1 MRVPIAATAATA
13 AALVAASMLGVAS
26 AEAPTS
32 SPVRT
37 VSVEGVS
44 IAPISQTADA
54 ASATA
59 AYRAG
64 MAAAVADGQSKA
76 EFLASK
82 VGASLGPAQSVVEG
96 GGYISCVGTEEAEY
110 QGAQPDFGSPGG
122 GVVSPLRVSLG
133 RGRADGRGTSDPQ
146 TGGPAPQTRQDDS
159 GQGGGERLH
168 PERAGLARLRARLR
182 APARAVA
189 GQPA

>member
-32 SPVRT
+32 SPART

-44 IAPISQTADA
+44 IVPISQTADA

-122 GVVSPLRVSLG
+122 GVVSPLRVSSG
-133 RGRADGRGTSDPQ
+133 VA
-146 TGGPAPQTRQDDS
+146 APT
-159 GQGGGERLH
+159 
-168 PERAGLARLRARLR
+168 AG
-182 APARAVA
+182 APAIRKPAARHRKRGKTTA
-189 GQPA
+189 GKAAASGCTLSAQVSLAYVLD